1 MDEMEKYKGIPNRI
15 AKELAYYEYRYFR
28 EDTPIPFCGLTIY
41 PATVHDYERFL
52 DATSCLT
59 LNKNETLKGL
69 KMTNLEYLYSKM
81 GSDNGDEAA
90 KWAFRFTNLIEVCFH
105 LKSGYKCQKCGR
117 VYEFGS
123 PECVR
128 LMKDTEERVKKA
140 VENDPHLIETEEG
153 VNKLK
158 DMAKPLCPD
167 DGGEVLATIYT
178 KKDDKGKLVLVLD
191 GHEINGTDFDRL
203 RQIILFQNLP
213 DYRDESWV
221 DPSLK
226 KDREMKL
233 ELERR
238 NNDVHAS
245 IEKKCVCLSV
255 STNYK
260 LDEIYNMSI
269 RKFSMALS
277 TVDDLINYQITKLA
291 VMTGL
296 VSMPKGKT
304 LEHWIYKP
312 DKDMYG
318 DTYKSLS
325 EAQSVAANVS

>member
-1 MDEMEKYKGIPNRI
+1 MDEMEKYRGIPNKI

-28 EDTPIPFCGLTIY
+28 EDAPVPFCGLSIY
-41 PATVHDYERFL
+41 PATVHDYERFM

-59 LNKNETLKGL
+59 LNKNGTLEGIR
-69 KMTNLEYLYSKM
+69 MTNLEYLYSMMESK
-81 GSDNGDEAA
+81 NGDEAA
-90 KWAFRFTNLIEVCFH
+90 KWAFRFTSLIDVCFH
-105 LKSGYKCQKCGR
+105 IKSGYKCLKCGR
-117 VYEFGS
+117 VYEFGT
-123 PECVR
+123 PECAKMLQSV
-128 LMKDTEERVKKA
+128 EGRVKDA
-140 VENDPHLIETEEG
+140 AIADPSLLETQEGIE
-153 VNKLK
+153 KLK
-158 DMAKPLCPD
+158 GLAKPTCDD
-167 DGGEVLATIYT
+167 DGSDVVATIYT
-178 KKDDKGKLVLVLD
+178 KKDEKGKMVLVLD
-191 GHEINGTDFDRL
+191 GHEITSADFDRL
-203 RQIILFQNLP
+203 RQIVLFQNLP

-233 ELERR
+233 ELERKQ
-238 NNDVHAS
+238 NDVHAS
-245 IEKKCVCLSV
+245 IEKKIVCLSI

-260 LDEIYNMSI
+260 FGEIYDMPI
-269 RKFSMALS
+269 RKFTMALS

-291 VMTGL
+291 MMTGL

-325 EAQSVAANVS
+325 EAQSTASNVS